1 MKEYDLYV
9 TVIPS
14 KGLEGVSYAQDFLIK
29 MVEKRKLRSFCLEHN
44 VSHTDIYR
52 MAIGTRQPGYFA
64 MMMLRYVIHPVL
76 WFVELGEK
84 KPNMKTL
91 NTNVENTDFH
101 NTKAFK
107 KLYETTTKKWA
118 ELGFEY
124 QPVYCLK
131 TGKINNIT
139 FTRMQEFAEYI
150 DVQDWFIY
158 LK

>member
-14 KGLEGVSYAQDFLIK
+14 HGLEGVSYAQDFLIK
-29 MVEKRKLRSFCLEHN
+29 LIEKRRLRAFCLEN
-44 VSHTDIYR
+44 EVSHTDVYR
-52 MAIGTRQPGYFA
+52 MAIGTRQPGYFV
-64 MMMLRYVIHPVL
+64 MKMLRFEIHPVM
-76 WFVELGEK
+76 WFVEFGNK
-84 KPNMKTL
+84 KPRMKTL
-91 NTNVENTDFH
+91 ATNVTSTDFR

-107 KLYETTTKKWA
+107 KLDTTPMKEWA

-124 QPVYCLK
+124 QPIYCLK

-139 FTRMQEFAEYI
+139 FTRMQEFSQYI
-150 DVQDWFIY
+150 NVQDWFIY

>member
-14 KGLEGVSYAQDFLIK
+14 KGIDGVSYAQDFLIK
-29 MVEKRKLRSFCLEHN
+29 LVEKRELRAFCLEHG
-44 VSHTDIYR
+44 VSHTDVYR

-76 WFVELGEK
+76 WFVAVDEK
-84 KPNMKTL
+84 KPRMKTL
-91 NTNVENTDFH
+91 NTDVKNTDFH

-107 KLYETTTKKWA
+107 KLNDTPIKKWVDM
-118 ELGFEY
+118 GFEY
-124 QPVYCLK
+124 QSIYCLK
-131 TGKINNIT
+131 NGKINNIT
-139 FTRMQEFAEYI
+139 FTRMQELSRYI